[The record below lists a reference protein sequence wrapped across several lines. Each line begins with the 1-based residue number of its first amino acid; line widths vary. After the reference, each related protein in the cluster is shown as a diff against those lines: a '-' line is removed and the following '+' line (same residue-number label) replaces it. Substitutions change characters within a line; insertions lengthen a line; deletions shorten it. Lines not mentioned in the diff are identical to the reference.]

1 MAASTELNAIKGVA
15 MLTRYISGRVYNYE
29 FCIGRNAFAG
39 AGFAQPADF
48 AVAPGGVLYV
58 INKGN
63 EFNQGHG
70 LTKCTLDSEFIWE
83 DRGPGFGGGDSPWPS
98 SVALDGQENAYV
110 SDDYTSHID
119 VYDKEGNHTGQWG
132 TRGTGE
138 GELNGPS
145 GLGFDKDENLYVV
158 DGLNNRVQ
166 VFTKDGKFLSR
177 WGSQGSEEGQFNM
190 PWGISVDT
198 NGDVYVADWKN
209 DRVQKF
215 THDGKYL
222 TSFGRGSGD
231 GEGELNSPS
240 NVAVD
245 KDGDV
250 YVVDWGNNRLN
261 VYTGGGDFLTSF
273 VGDADKLAKW
283 SQDSVDA
290 NPDYQ
295 KARRRV
301 DLSPEYL
308 FRRPVSVNVDN
319 DGHIMVLETNSGRMQ
334 VYVKEQNFVDS
345 PVNL

>member
-1 MAASTELNAIKGVA
+1 

-48 AVAPGGVLYV
+48 AAAPGGVLYV

-63 EFNQGHG
+63 EFNLGQG

-83 DRGPGFGGGDSPWPS
+83 DRGPGFAGGDYTWPS
-98 SVALDGQENAYV
+98 SVALDSQENAYI
-110 SDDYTSHID
+110 SDDYAGQINI
-119 VYDKEGNHTGQWG
+119 YDKDGNHIGRWG
-132 TRGTGE
+132 TRGSGD

-145 GLGFDKDENLYVV
+145 GLDFDNDDNLYVV

-166 VFTKDGKFLSR
+166 VFTKDGKFLSKF
-177 WGSQGSEEGQFNM
+177 GSQGSGEGQFNM
-190 PWGISVDT
+190 PWGIGIDG
-198 NGDVYVADWKN
+198 NGEVYVADWQN

-222 TSFGRGSGD
+222 TSFGRSGSGD
-231 GEGELNSPS
+231 GELTKPS
-240 NVAVD
+240 SVAID
-245 KDGDV
+245 KNGDV
-250 YVVDWGNNRLN
+250 YVVDWGNYRLN
-261 VYTGGGDFLTSF
+261 IYTSDGEFLTSF

-283 SQDSVDA
+283 AQDSVDA

-308 FRRPVSVNVDN
+308 FRRPVAVNVD
-319 DGHIMVLETNSGRMQ
+319 DEGRIMVLETISGRMQ
-334 VYVKEQNFVDS
+334 VYVKEQDFVDS

>member
-1 MAASTELNAIKGVA
+1 
-15 MLTRYISGRVYNYE
+15 MLTRYISGRIYNYDYA
-29 FCIGRNAFAG
+29 IGRNANAG
-39 AGFAQPADF
+39 AGFSHPVDF
-48 AVAPGGVLYV
+48 ALGSGKAIYV

-63 EFNQGHG
+63 EFNAGHG
-70 LTKCTLDSEFIWE
+70 LTKCTIDSEFVWE
-83 DRGPGFGGGDSPWPS
+83 DRGPGFAGGNSPWPS
-98 SVALDGQENAYV
+98 SVAVDSGENVYV

-119 VYDKEGNHTGQWG
+119 VYDKDGNHLSQWG
-132 TRGTGE
+132 EKGSAPGQ
-138 GELNGPS
+138 LSGPS
-145 GLGFDKDENLYVV
+145 GLDFDSDDNLYVV

-166 VFTKDGKFLSR
+166 VFGKDGAFQSG
-177 WGSQGSEEGQFNM
+177 WGSQGSGPGQFQM
-190 PWGISVDT
+190 PWGIAVDSR
-198 NGDVYVADWKN
+198 GQVYVADWKN

-215 THDGKYL
+215 TADGEYVASIGL
-222 TSFGRGSGD
+222 GSGD
-231 GEGELNSPS
+231 GPGELNRPS
-240 NVAVD
+240 SVAID

-261 VYTGGGDFLTSF
+261 VYTGDGDFLTSF

-308 FRRPVSVNVDN
+308 FRRPVAVNVD
-319 DGHIMVLETNSGRMQ
+319 DEGRIMVLETNSGRMQ
-334 VYVKEQNFVDS
+334 IYVKEQDFVDA